1 MDKIMKKGFLI
12 AILIA
17 IAGSVFAQ
25 TGTGWGQVRFKSNFK
40 DSVNIANG
48 WMIDGTVITP
58 TAVEINHLT
67 GVTSAIQTQING
79 KVNISDTLDMLDPY
93 LLEIDAADTYAPTA
107 SPTFTGT
114 VVLPSNTSIGD
125 VSSTE
130 IG

>member
-93 LLEIDAADTYAPTA
+93 ILDSEVQSDINDTITA
-107 SPTFTGT
+107 RLAGGT
-114 VVLPSNTSIGD
+114 VGVALADSNKDRKS
-125 VSSTE
+125 VV
-130 IG
+130 